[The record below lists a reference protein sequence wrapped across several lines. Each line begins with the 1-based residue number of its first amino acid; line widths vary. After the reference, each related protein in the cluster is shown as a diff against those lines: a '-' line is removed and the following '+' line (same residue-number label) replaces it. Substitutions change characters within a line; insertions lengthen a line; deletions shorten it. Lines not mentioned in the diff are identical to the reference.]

1 MTAPNAVT
9 GMLVIMLDT
18 LKLGRELQQ
27 RKDVV
32 VALNKNIKIALRK
45 GVFIPDDESMYF
57 IGIIKRFVRRNRK
70 SIGSIAEVGIGSGII
85 AISIAKKFPDIK
97 VYGFDISKKA
107 VELTRHNTLLNDV
120 EVRLFKNKDRIW
132 LDAPRNIKVDL
143 VVSNPPYV
151 SDEEYFSKTFN
162 KEYPDSDYQ
171 PVRALRSHDTNGVRA
186 YIEIFKAAKGRKT
199 RYIIF
204 RCNTKSTDKIRQ
216 ALVKIGCMS
225 VRKLKSSTR
234 RSNYLVV
241 TLLT

>member
-1 MTAPNAVT
+1 M
-9 GMLVIMLDT
+9 
-18 LKLGRELQQ
+18 Q
-27 RKDVV
+27 
-32 VALNKNIKIALRK
+32 K

-57 IGIIKRFVRRNRK
+57 IDIIKRFVSRNKK
-70 SIGSIAEVGIGSGII
+70 SIDSIAEIGTGSGII

-97 VYGFDISKKA
+97 VYGFDISEKA
-107 VELTRHNTLLNDV
+107 VELTRHNALLNGV
-120 EVRLFKNKDRIW
+120 EVHLFRNKDRVW
-132 LDAPRNIKVDL
+132 LDAPQNIRADL

-151 SDEEYFSKTFN
+151 SDKEYFSKTFN
-162 KEYPDSDYQ
+162 KEYSDSDYQ
-171 PVRALRSHDTNGVRA
+171 PVRALRSYDTNGVRA
-186 YIEIFKAAKGRKT
+186 YIEIFKAARWRKT

-216 ALVKIGCMS
+216 ALVKNGCMS